1 MFITI
6 SCSDHAGPVLQATKG
21 AENRFPISGPPQCG
35 TVRISMMMMVIV
47 VILMVMVVDVGDDVD
62 GNI

>member
-1 MFITI
+1 M
-6 SCSDHAGPVLQATKG
+6 LQATKG

-35 TVRISMMMMVIV
+35 TVRIGMMMMLIV
-47 VILMVMVVDVGDDVD
+47 VMLMVLVIDVGDGVD

>member
-6 SCSDHAGPVLQATKG
+6 SCSDHAGPVLEATKG

-47 VILMVMVVDVGDDVD
+47 LVVLVIDVGDGVD